1 MFLLII
7 FSCLLRS
14 RNASSAMPCHAKSI
28 MLSRTHLVLD
38 SFLMLIAFVYLYS
51 YYAVRID
58 AQWTWAHHKMLHC
71 EWQKIAA
78 CLDTLS
84 TEQQPQRKI
93 ETNELLA
100 VYTNWPNQRIN
111 FNHFQMASRW
121 EGEKILSHFF
131 SLMPQTHTHT
141 DELCK
146 ITQRRCNRYSSGAV
160 SPSFFSFLSIYIFS
174 KWNSTHNAN
183 NCMHELVVCMQ

>member
-131 SLMPQTHTHT
+131 RLCHKRIHTQTNYAKSHKDDAIDIRVALFHR
-141 DELCK
+141 L
-146 ITQRRCNRYSSGAV
+146 
-160 SPSFFSFLSIYIFS
+160 FFSFFLSTSFRSETAHTTPII
-174 KWNSTHNAN
+174 
-183 NCMHELVVCMQ
+183 VCMS